1 MKLETT
7 YPHSGIA
14 EHEKRF
20 LDTRR
25 ELSACCDKLV
35 HSKYDLWMSKEF
47 VL

>member
-7 YPHSGIA
+7 YPHSSIA

-25 ELSACCDKLV
+25 ELSTCCDKLI